1 MEVGRFRV
9 VPASYVIFLRGNGD
23 DTEVL
28 LQLRSGTGYLDG
40 YWALAA
46 AGHIEQGES
55 AFEAAK
61 REATEELGVHG
72 LQLTALTAMH
82 RTGGTGTPIDER
94 VDYFFIATSW
104 HGEPQIIEPNK
115 CADLRWFR
123 LDALPDPVAPHELSV
138 LELMIGG
145 TVPPIITYGF
155 ADHQAVTPAGDPCR
169 GLPAPVASTSDPR
182 RSAG

>member
-1 MEVGRFRV
+1 MTIEVERFRV
-9 VPASYVIFLRGNGD
+9 VPASYVIFLRGDGAD
-23 DTEVL
+23 REVL

-55 AFEAAK
+55 AFEAAE

-94 VDYFFIATSW
+94 VDYFFTATGW
-104 HGEPQIIEPNK
+104 HGDPHIVEQDK

-123 LDALPDPVAPHELSV
+123 FDALPDPVAPHELSV
-138 LELMIGG
+138 LELMIDGA
-145 TVPPIITYGF
+145 VPPIITYGF
-155 ADHQAVTPAGDPCR
+155 ADH
-169 GLPAPVASTSDPR
+169 
-182 RSAG
+182 